1 MVIPITTSSIKCHSY
16 EHWKGWGT
24 TTRNRGRAKEGKKKV
39 KKKGK
44 IQKFKKNMSDRDRG
58 MHQ

>member
-1 MVIPITTSSIKCHSY
+1 MNTEKDEEPQQEIEV
-16 EHWKGWGT
+16 E
-24 TTRNRGRAKEGKKKV
+24 RRKEKKKV